1 MMANPLSENSTP
13 PPPRARLIRETTAAI
28 AVALWGGQSQSPTPR
43 YLHSSIRI
51 LQGSFVQKVLI
62 HPVGLFVCVYGLY
75 GREEPLCVG
84 ACQMHNTDIVKCLRV
99 GLGALFSGSAS

>member
-1 MMANPLSENSTP
+1 M
-13 PPPRARLIRETTAAI
+13 
-28 AVALWGGQSQSPTPR
+28 
-43 YLHSSIRI
+43 
-51 LQGSFVQKVLI
+51 LI

-99 GLGALFSGSAS
+99 GLGALFSGTASRSLRPKSSFKNSLRSLHRRVAAISPERDVYCSTVGGEE